1 MSPDFPTL
9 SPVTHLGSS
18 TPPRAAAASTSFQAK
33 LSRGL
38 SLASQVVGSAGP
50 VLPGAGL
57 VSLALGGLSRF
68 FGSRGAAGG
77 ATGAPGRGPRGLE
90 GLEGLTSGSS
100 SLNMKYLALQ
110 ESMAREARAYTALSN
125 IMRAR
130 HDSAQNAISNIR

>member
-1 MSPDFPTL
+1 MSPDFPPLPFLPTGPL
-9 SPVTHLGSS
+9 PQAA
-18 TPPRAAAASTSFQAK
+18 PPPTTSGTSFQSR

-50 VLPGAGL
+50 VVPGAGL
-57 VSLALGGLSRF
+57 VSIALGGLSRLF
-68 FGSRGAAGG
+68 GASGKATAGEGQGLESLVSGSR
-77 ATGAPGRGPRGLE
+77 
-90 GLEGLTSGSS
+90 

-130 HDSAQNAISNIR
+130 HESAQNAISNIR